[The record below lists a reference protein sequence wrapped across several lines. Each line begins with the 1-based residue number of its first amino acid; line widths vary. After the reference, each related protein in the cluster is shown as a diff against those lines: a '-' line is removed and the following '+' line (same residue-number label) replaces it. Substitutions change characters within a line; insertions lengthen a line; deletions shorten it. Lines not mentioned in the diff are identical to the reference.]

1 MLTSPSDTR
10 DPVNSSEDRSASVVA
25 LGAASRSEISVQSA
39 RDQKIQTPV
48 HVAGWGTAMADAD
61 DISTRLRAIEDGVE
75 LMRAVLPREKAAN
88 ERLDAIEKQL
98 QGLRTDVDAVGSRAR
113 FDWELLSAAV
123 RRADILKA
131 TEESALDRI
140 ASLEKR
146 HTELDG
152 WVNTLLVRGQTW
164 GAVFFLM
171 LAAGVVAG
179 AR

>member
-1 MLTSPSDTR
+1 MLTSPSDAR
-10 DPVNSSEDRSASVVA
+10 DPANTSEDRSASVVA
-25 LGAASRSEISVQSA
+25 LGAASRSEISVQSV
-39 RDQKIQTPV
+39 RDQKMAAPV
-48 HVAGWGTAMADAD
+48 HVAGWGPAMADAD
-61 DISTRLRAIEDGVE
+61 EISIRLRTIEDGFE
-75 LMRAVLPREKAAN
+75 LMRAALPREKAAN
-88 ERLDAIEKQL
+88 ERFDAIEKQL
-98 QGLRTDVDAVGSRAR
+98 QGLRADVDAVGSRTR

-123 RRADILKA
+123 RRAEVLK
-131 TEESALDRI
+131 TMEETALDRI

-146 HTELDG
+146 HAELDG